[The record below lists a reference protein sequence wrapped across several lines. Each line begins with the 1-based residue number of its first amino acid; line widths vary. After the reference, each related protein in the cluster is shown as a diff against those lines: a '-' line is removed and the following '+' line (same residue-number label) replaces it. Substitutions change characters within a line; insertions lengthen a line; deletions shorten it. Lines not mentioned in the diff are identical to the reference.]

1 MEISFSVI
9 LIQFLFSLP
18 LCLAHRYTHN
28 VTSSTWSAI
37 QASEQAF
44 FGPGLLISLEFPL
57 NEFFFSSIILPAPSP
72 LGYWVWIISYHKG
85 LSMSAQ
91 LCWIH
96 CGGSIGVFLFG
107 SPNFMNFIW
116 VFYYDLLTS
125 KSVNIDHLYHKYSIP
140 SISKCSCHE
149 ADPSMMHKLVPI
161 GQMVATLKDYLKNI
175 LETHIKTIITQSTGQ
190 GRAPLPLSCS
200 RLLCHYPILSC
211 LF

>member
-1 MEISFSVI
+1 MISFSVI

-18 LCLAHRYTHN
+18 LSLAHRYTHN

-57 NEFFFSSIILPAPSP
+57 NEFFFFSIMLPAPSP
-72 LGYWVWIISYHKG
+72 LGYWVWIISHHEG

-91 LCWIH
+91 LCGTH
-96 CGGSIGVFLFG
+96 RGGPIGVFLFG

-116 VFYYDLLTS
+116 VLYYDLLTS
-125 KSVNIDHLYHKYSIP
+125 KSLNIDHLYHKYSIP
-140 SISKCSCHE
+140 PISKCCCRA
-149 ADPSMMHKLVPI
+149 ADPPMMHKLVPI
-161 GQMVATLKDYLKNI
+161 GQIVAALKNYLKNT
-175 LETHIKTIITQSTGQ
+175 LETHIKAYITQSTGQ
-190 GRAPLPLSCS
+190 GNAPLPSSCS
-200 RLLCHYPILSC
+200 RLPCRYPTLSC